1 MHGGK
6 MEKYIELLRIIK
18 EQSGWTTYQL
28 DDSSIILWLV
38 TPIVIGVMLVTFAM
52 TFVKS
57 ENMNSITSKGIFT
70 LVVVSFIGVLSYL
83 GGNIQVH
90 YYRQGKAV
98 INVVTN
104 LSTDDY
110 INLQKHV
117 QLYGKN
123 HIEDKELREI
133 SKLLRQEFFPENRY
147 MNKGD

>member
-1 MHGGK
+1 

-28 DDSSIILWLV
+28 DDYSMILWLV
-38 TPIVIGVMLVTFAM
+38 TPIVIGVVLVTFAM

-57 ENMNSITSKGIFT
+57 ENMNSVTSKGIFM

-90 YYRQGKAV
+90 HYRQGNA
-98 INVVTN
+98 IMNVVAN

-123 HIEDKELREI
+123 HIDDKELREI

-147 MNKGD
+147 MNKGY

>member
-123 HIEDKELREI
+123 HIDDKELREI

-147 MNKGD
+147 KNKGD

>member
-1 MHGGK
+1 

-28 DDSSIILWLV
+28 DYSSIILWLV
-38 TPIVIGVMLVTFAM
+38 TPIVIGVMSVTFAM

-83 GGNIQVH
+83 VGNIQVH
-90 YYRQGKAV
+90 YYRQGNAV
-98 INVVTN
+98 MNVVTN

-123 HIEDKELREI
+123 HIDDKELREI
-133 SKLLRQEFFPENRY
+133 SKLLRQEFFYR
-147 MNKGD
+147 K

>member
-1 MHGGK
+1 

-28 DDSSIILWLV
+28 EVSSIILWLV
-38 TPIVIGVMLVTFAM
+38 TPILIGVILVTFAM
-52 TFVKS
+52 IFVKS

-83 GGNIQVH
+83 VGNIQVH
-90 YYRQGKAV
+90 YYRQGNAV
-98 INVVTN
+98 MNAVTN

-110 INLQKHV
+110 INLQKYV

-123 HIEDKELREI
+123 HIDDKELREI

-147 MNKGD
+147 MNKGN

>member
-1 MHGGK
+1 MK
-6 MEKYIELLRIIK
+6 KYIELLRIIK

-38 TPIVIGVMLVTFAM
+38 APIVIGVILVTFAM

-83 GGNIQVH
+83 VGNIQVH
-90 YYRQGKAV
+90 YYRQGNAV
-98 INVVTN
+98 MNVVTN

-123 HIEDKELREI
+123 HIDDKELREI
-133 SKLLRQEFFPENRY
+133 SKLLRQEFFYR
-147 MNKGD
+147 K

>member
-1 MHGGK
+1 

-90 YYRQGKAV
+90 YYSQGNAV
-98 INVVTN
+98 MNVVTN

-123 HIEDKELREI
+123 HIDDKELREI

-147 MNKGD
+147 MKIRTIEDN

>member
-1 MHGGK
+1 MK
-6 MEKYIELLRIIK
+6 KYIELLRIIK
-18 EQSGWTTYQL
+18 EQSGWKTYQL

-38 TPIVIGVMLVTFAM
+38 APILIGVILVTFAM

-57 ENMNSITSKGIFT
+57 ENMNSITSKSIFT
-70 LVVVSFIGVLSYL
+70 LVVISFIGVLSYL
-83 GGNIQVH
+83 GENIQVH
-90 YYRQGKAV
+90 YYRQWNA
-98 INVVTN
+98 IMNVVTN

-110 INLQKHV
+110 IDLQKHV

-123 HIEDKELREI
+123 HIDDKELREI

>member
-1 MHGGK
+1 MK
-6 MEKYIELLRIIK
+6 KYIELLRIIK

-38 TPIVIGVMLVTFAM
+38 APIVIGVILVTFAM

-57 ENMNSITSKGIFT
+57 ENMNSITSKSIFT

-83 GGNIQVH
+83 EGNIQVH
-90 YYRQGKAV
+90 YYRQWNAV
-98 INVVTN
+98 MNVVTN

-110 INLQKHV
+110 IDLQKHV
-117 QLYGKN
+117 QLHGTN
-123 HIEDKELREI
+123 HIDDEEIREI
-133 SKLLRQEFFPENRY
+133 SKMLRREFFPENRY

>member
-1 MHGGK
+1 MKHK
-6 MEKYIELLRIIK
+6 SFITFYKFSVT

-28 DDSSIILWLV
+28 DYYSIILWLV
-38 TPIVIGVMLVTFAM
+38 TPIVIGVMLVTFAV

-83 GGNIQVH
+83 GGDIQVH

-123 HIEDKELREI
+123 HIDDKELREI